1 MIHWKSL
8 FRHVLFLILL
18 LIDVQGA
25 PATTKLTSRKI
36 NILNDSGS
44 RVEIH
49 WVHPTTRET
58 VLMTTPDIMHGGTFP
73 LNSFVEHEFEV
84 RELPSSKT
92 GVCKSEDKVCR
103 ITTMIVS
110 EGDEQGE

>member
-1 MIHWKSL
+1 
-8 FRHVLFLILL
+8 
-18 LIDVQGA
+18 
-25 PATTKLTSRKI
+25 
-36 NILNDSGS
+36 
-44 RVEIH
+44 
-49 WVHPTTRET
+49 
-58 VLMTTPDIMHGGTFP
+58 MHGGTFP